1 MYKQFLLSAAAAATL
16 LLAGCNDD
24 PTGGAPC
31 DTIRNDIQGTR
42 GDTIVTASG
51 LRYIEVRVG
60 TGGEV
65 RSCRGVAVGY
75 SGSLTNGTRFDSG
88 TFPFT
93 PGTGRAI
100 RGFELGVLGMRV
112 GGQRR
117 LIIPPDLGYGNQA
130 NGPIPANSTLI
141 FDIEVLEVE

>member
-1 MYKQFLLSAAAAATL
+1 MYKQFLLSATAVATL
-16 LLAGCNDD
+16 ALAGCNDD
-24 PTGGAPC
+24 PTGNAPC

-42 GDTIVTASG
+42 GDTVVTASG
-51 LRYIEVRVG
+51 LRYIETRVG

-75 SGSLTNGTRFDSG
+75 SGALTNGTRFDSG
-88 TFPFT
+88 TFAFT
-93 PGTGRAI
+93 PGSGQAI

-117 LIIPPDLGYGNQA
+117 LIIPPDLGYGSQA

-141 FDIEVLEVE
+141 FDIEAIEVE